1 MCIRD
6 SVWIVKELETKL
18 KMYENMKDVSV
29 SISNGPK
36 QRPNLSETTSVYTK
50 LLSLVLYHSIAYVL
64 IYVLLQQQQT
74 YYKQLNEYYEQKMNE
89 MKDSFMDVQRQGREN
104 REEKVKKEK
113 KSSTGDLDKRSKR

>member
-1 MCIRD
+1 MDEQSFQWKETEQRLKDELRAKEDIERERK
-6 SVWIVKELETKL
+6 VKELETKL

-64 IYVLLQQQQT
+64 IYVLL
-74 YYKQLNEYYEQKMNE
+74 
-89 MKDSFMDVQRQGREN
+89 
-104 REEKVKKEK
+104 
-113 KSSTGDLDKRSKR
+113 